1 MFFARTLRILGIV
14 SFCFASMSCAN
25 KKVLLKPLQSQENT
39 PENQNDSRK
48 PPEDPK
54 PSVVVEN
61 PINPKESVDQK
72 AGQPAA
78 KSEGIIFRFPSIIV
92 RPGESISLLEM
103 LNRPSSA
110 VSNVEF
116 GLIPIVELPNADL
129 GTLDKTGIYKAPS
142 ALSQELR
149 IKVFVM
155 GKDNPEQ
162 KSQMTLILAPLDKF
176 FFKDDASVSGI
187 HGEIFLTPDLKM
199 LPDFSKLVVHEKIVV
214 PDLNFL
220 IGNAKDLKVTNII
233 KNITDAFQVQ
243 DRFYKNNPKLV
254 DGFSLRF
261 SGRILIEK
269 AGMYSF
275 SLVSDDGAR
284 LYINDKLVTEDNR
297 NKNMSPSKSGEIAL
311 TPGECTFRV
320 EYFNGNSKLIPAL
333 GLILQWKTPTSDKEV
348 VVPRDRFR

>member
-1 MFFARTLRILGIV
+1 MFLARTLRILGIV

-61 PINPKESVDQK
+61 PINPKESADQK
-72 AGQPAA
+72 SGQPAA
-78 KSEGIIFRFPSIIV
+78 KTEGIIFRFPSIIV

-149 IKVFVM
+149 IKVFVVN
-155 GKDNPEQ
+155 KDNPDQ

-176 FFKDDASVSGI
+176 FFKDDGSVSGI

-199 LPDFSKLVVHEKIVV
+199 LPDFSKIAVHEKIVV

-220 IGNAKDLKVTNII
+220 IGYTPELKAINVL
-233 KNITDAFQVQ
+233 KNVTDAFQVR
-243 DRFYKNNPKLV
+243 DRFYTHNPKYAN
-254 DGFSLRF
+254 GFSMKF
-261 SGRILIEK
+261 SGRLLIEK
-269 AGMYSF
+269 EGMYSF
-275 SLVSDDGAR
+275 SIVSDDGAR
-284 LYINDKLVTEDNR
+284 LYINDKLITEDNR
-297 NKNMSPSKSGEIAL
+297 NKVISPSKPGEITLA
-311 TPGECTFRV
+311 PGECTFRV
-320 EYFNGNSKLIPAL
+320 EYFNGNAKIFPQL
-333 GLILQWKTPTSDKEV
+333 GLILQWKTPASDKEV